1 MLLNI
6 ALTIL
11 SISQLSSITVAKE
24 QPFQRYLALRYSAAS
39 PIQSHSTAPTLSTP
53 SALSTQQYEFKQSL
67 LSVKKSRKK
76 HKRTAKLQLLNMWI
90 DPDITRLF
98 IPRLKDIGRLSLNLH
113 YSLKRS
119 PYLLLDYEQI
129 TIKTKIKS
137 AGFLQHEAY
146 YNMDIEG
153 AIIGVRVRGNDP
165 LLYFRYRFK

>member
-11 SISQLSSITVAKE
+11 SISQLSSITVAKQ
-24 QPFQRYLALRYSAAS
+24 QPLQGYLTPSHS
-39 PIQSHSTAPTLSTP
+39 PAPPSQSHLTAPTI
-53 SALSTQQYEFKQSL
+53 STQQYEFKQSL

-76 HKRTAKLQLLNMWI
+76 HKRTAQLQLLNMWI

>member
-1 MLLNI
+1 MLFNI

-11 SISQLSSITVAKE
+11 SMSQLSSITVAK
-24 QPFQRYLALRYSAAS
+24 QQQLPRYLAEQHLTTT
-39 PIQSHSTAPTLSTP
+39 PGQNHLTAPTI
-53 SALSTQQYEFKQSL
+53 STQQYEFKQSL
-67 LSVKKSRKK
+67 VTVKKSRKK
-76 HKRTAKLQLLNMWI
+76 QKRTAQLQLLNMWI

-119 PYLLLDYEQI
+119 PYLLLDYERV
-129 TIKTKIKS
+129 TIKTKVKS

-153 AIIGVRVRGNDP
+153 AIIGVRVRGKDP